1 MNAQLISRA
10 LLAAALL
17 SGTAQATDGT
27 INFTGT
33 LTSSTCTVSVNGG
46 SDVTLP
52 TLSTDALT
60 DAGSW
65 AGRTPFTV
73 DLSSCSMEDS
83 LTTVGL
89 YFETTSEIDSSNGTL
104 NNSGTASNVQV
115 RLRNADYDVLDL
127 TGGDMDSQ
135 NSLAATPDGS
145 GNASIDFFAEYYSE
159 AGSAGAGTV
168 TAQAVFSLNYQ

>member
-73 DLSSCSMEDS
+73 RLTSCSDAGN
-83 LTTVGL
+83 VGL
-89 YFETTSEIDSSNGTL
+89 YFEQTGETDTTNNAL
-104 NNSGTASNVQV
+104 NNTASGSAADHVQIQLLNSNLV
-115 RLRNADYDVLDL
+115 TIDLSGSSLAD
-127 TGGDMDSQ
+127 Q
-135 NSLAATPDGS
+135 NSLSQD
-145 GNASIDFFAEYYSE
+145 ASS
-159 AGSAGAGTV
+159 GSADIQLYAQYFSKDGGATAGAV